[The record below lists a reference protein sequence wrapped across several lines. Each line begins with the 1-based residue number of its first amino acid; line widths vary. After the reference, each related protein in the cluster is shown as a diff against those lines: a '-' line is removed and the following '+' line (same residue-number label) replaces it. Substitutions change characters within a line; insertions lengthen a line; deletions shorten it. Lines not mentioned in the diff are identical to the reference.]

1 MKTKHW
7 LLTLWVLIVF
17 ALHQDFWNWTKAAP
31 LLFGLLPPG
40 LTYHLGYSVL
50 AAIPMALLVRFAW
63 PAHLENEAS
72 KTAVAPSNVSSRNP
86 AFRFSP
92 SRL

>member
-7 LLTLWVLIVF
+7 LLTAWVLIVF
-17 ALHQDFWNWTKAAP
+17 ALHQDFWNWTKGGP

-50 AAIPMALLVRFAW
+50 AMLTMALLVRFAW
-63 PAHLENEAS
+63 PAHLENDAPDEPKPIDRVRCCISTKFPSS
-72 KTAVAPSNVSSRNP
+72 K
-86 AFRFSP
+86 
-92 SRL
+92 L